1 MSVHYVVT
9 PNSVNNPAGT
19 SLLERFVLLSWS
31 SRLAASKCPK
41 NLSEKSLVHES
52 SHHQSNH
59 RQLNEGFAGAGV
71 RFVVGG
77 QASVAGEPGEGSL
90 DDPPL
95 GQDVEAWLV

>member
-1 MSVHYVVT
+1 M
-9 PNSVNNPAGT
+9 
-19 SLLERFVLLSWS
+19 LQ
-31 SRLAASKCPK
+31 
-41 NLSEKSLVHES
+41 NLSEKPLVHES
-52 SHHQSNH
+52 SHHQSNL

-77 QASVAGEPGEGSL
+77 QSSVAGEPGEGSL